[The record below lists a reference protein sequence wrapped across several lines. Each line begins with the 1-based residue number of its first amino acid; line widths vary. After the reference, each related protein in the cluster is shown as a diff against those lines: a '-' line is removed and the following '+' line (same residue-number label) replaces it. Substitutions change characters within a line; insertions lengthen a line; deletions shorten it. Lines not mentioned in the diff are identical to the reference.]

1 MEKEK
6 QVVPY
11 EKCLIKAIKNIVLR
25 GDDMNE
31 FSDFELQLLS
41 EILDTLIVFD
51 DNSYCPVDNLEGIK
65 EKIDFELTI
74 RGY

>member
-1 MEKEK
+1 MIQLKIENLNH
-6 QVVPY
+6 Y
-11 EKCLIKAIKNIVLR
+11 NLIKG

-41 EILDTLIVFD
+41 EILDTLIVFY
-51 DNSYCPVDNLEGIK
+51 DNTYCTVGNLEGIK

>member
-1 MEKEK
+1 
-6 QVVPY
+6 
-11 EKCLIKAIKNIVLR
+11 
-25 GDDMNE
+25 MNE

-51 DNSYCPVDNLEGIK
+51 DNSYCSVDNLEGIK

>member
-1 MEKEK
+1 MK
-6 QVVPY
+6 
-11 EKCLIKAIKNIVLR
+11 
-25 GDDMNE
+25 E

-51 DNSYCPVDNLEGIK
+51 VNLEAIK
-65 EKIDFELTI
+65 EKIDFELII

>member
-1 MEKEK
+1 MLKVFK
-6 QVVPY
+6 
-11 EKCLIKAIKNIVLR
+11 IDVLR

-51 DNSYCPVDNLEGIK
+51 DSTYCSVDNLESIK

>member
-1 MEKEK
+1 
-6 QVVPY
+6 
-11 EKCLIKAIKNIVLR
+11 
-25 GDDMNE
+25 MNE
-31 FSDFELQLLS
+31 FNDFELQLLS

-51 DNSYCPVDNLEGIK
+51 NNSYGPIEILEGIK

>member
-1 MEKEK
+1 M
-6 QVVPY
+6 Y
-11 EKCLIKAIKNIVLR
+11 
-25 GDDMNE
+25 E

-51 DNSYCPVDNLEGIK
+51 NNCYCPVDNLEGIK

>member
-1 MEKEK
+1 
-6 QVVPY
+6 
-11 EKCLIKAIKNIVLR
+11 
-25 GDDMNE
+25 MNE

-51 DNSYCPVDNLEGIK
+51 DNRYCSVNNLESIK

-74 RGY
+74 RGR

>member
-1 MEKEK
+1 MKLLAYGLVNK
-6 QVVPY
+6 
-11 EKCLIKAIKNIVLR
+11 IDVLR

-51 DNSYCPVDNLEGIK
+51 DNSYCSVDNLEGIK

-74 RGY
+74 RGR

>member
-1 MEKEK
+1 M
-6 QVVPY
+6 
-11 EKCLIKAIKNIVLR
+11 IKAIKNIVLR

>member
-1 MEKEK
+1 MNLT
-6 QVVPY
+6 
-11 EKCLIKAIKNIVLR
+11 LIQNHGLKYVNKIDVLR